1 MTVEF
6 EPIKNQKFDIGRTIN
21 PFKCDCTECT
31 FMNCPKKNYAV
42 KMKIKKHSVD
52 DFFNTYTEQI
62 LKLNRYK
69 KIEPVDLRLSYFLIN
84 ELVGD
89 CISFSKGTYWG
100 LGECIDSKKE
110 IEDSIYNSVKI
121 QSVRRDDN
129 IVTHGVIYIS
139 DGRIVDYNLN
149 DSQYKT
155 ATRIS
160 AAFKKVREL
169 TDKTFEKRDTSCI
182 GWIDR
187 NGRLYKCDA
196 GQHEAL
202 ARKLGSSELMLECQ
216 GWVKIFYDY
225 DKSLGFYCTAR
236 KSPEQINRLIEL
248 GYMDNE

>member
-1 MTVEF
+1 MKVEY

-21 PFKCDCTECT
+21 PFKCDCAECT
-31 FMNCPKKNYAV
+31 FMNCPKKNYAM

-52 DFFNTYTEQI
+52 EFFNTYKEQI
-62 LKLNRYK
+62 LQLNKYK
-69 KIEPVDLRLSYFLIN
+69 KIEPVDLRLTYFLID

-100 LGECIDSKKE
+100 FGECVDSKE
-110 IEDSIYNSVKI
+110 NIEDSIYNSVEL
-121 QSVRRDDN
+121 QRLTRDGN
-129 IVTHGVIYIS
+129 IATLGVIYIS
-139 DGRIVDYNLN
+139 DGRIVDYNLS
-149 DSQYKT
+149 DGQYKT

-169 TDKTFEKRDTSCI
+169 TDKTFEERDTSCI

-187 NGRLYKCDA
+187 EGRHYKCNA
-196 GQHEAL
+196 GQHDAL
-202 ARKLGSSELMLECQ
+202 ARKLGYSEWGLENR

-225 DKSLGFYCTAR
+225 NKRTGYYCLAR